1 VENTHKKL
9 LEKLSLF
16 LIGIPY
22 WDYLH
27 LPFSP
32 FVFFPSIQPT
42 SIQIIAIAII
52 WIEEILEKNFLV
64 NKNKIVGKNFRKK
77 REIKNKNQ
85 TKQKS
90 LL

>member
-1 VENTHKKL
+1 MENTHKKL

-16 LIGIPY
+16 LIGISY

-32 FVFFPSIQPT
+32 FAFSS